1 MTNIKESKKI
11 IITKNEFFLTL
22 TLLLTNSVAGTVI
35 LNLNQKLEN
44 QNQQILKL
52 HTELREIKEIFRV
65 ITNDLLVMQKIVAL

>member
-65 ITNDLLVMQKIVAL
+65 TTNDLLVMQKIVAL

>member
-44 QNQQILKL
+44 QNQQILK
-52 HTELREIKEIFRV
+52 
-65 ITNDLLVMQKIVAL
+65 

>member
-35 LNLNQKLEN
+35 LNLNQKVFSMILAYTKKRYRLKTLSTSSHQEN
-44 QNQQILKL
+44 
-52 HTELREIKEIFRV
+52 
-65 ITNDLLVMQKIVAL
+65 LVPSFF

>member
-1 MTNIKESKKI
+1 MTNLKESKKI

-65 ITNDLLVMQKIVAL
+65 TTNDLLVMQKIVAL